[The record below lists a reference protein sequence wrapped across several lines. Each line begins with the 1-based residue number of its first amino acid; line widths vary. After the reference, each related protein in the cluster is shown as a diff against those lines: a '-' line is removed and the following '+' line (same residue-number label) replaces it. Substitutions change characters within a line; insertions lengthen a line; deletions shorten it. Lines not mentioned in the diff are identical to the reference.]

1 MTENEDLGQVAG
13 NEPDL
18 DADLFDE
25 EGWDEDFE
33 TETPK
38 ATNSP
43 RPSGRKPARATEAA
57 APSPPAAGPRRP
69 RKTRGPD
76 LRIVLVA
83 GGGLLIAA
91 PITLGIMAALSTSP
105 AALLGLPMGEG
116 ATTGPSLPFVLG
128 CVATIALAV
137 GAGFAFTLWT
147 RRASQRQAADQA
159 LLAAVSVLDLEDPRG
174 WQAPVLVADANLAAL
189 TERLLGTY
197 RLQQAKLTR
206 YVCLEGELHR
216 LGKALACATREDLD
230 GHWDNV
236 AVGTAADEALRI
248 IDQLTAV
255 ESDLAATRTQ
265 IADCGPDLVAQLAE
279 ARGWTTAASE
289 QVNAQ
294 GAAIERLLVK
304 LGRLAEAPSAD
315 EARNKARQ
323 EQIIAAIRQDLAD
336 APTRGARP
344 NAEATAASL
353 TRLVDRASK
362 LAFQIAMEVARLAGK
377 NERLLPMTQDLE
389 ELTTEL
395 RGIVAA
401 TGETESPDRTVRVF
415 ENIRGRVAEL
425 ATAIAERNDDPSRSV
440 QVVSGELTPAARQV
454 ATALQQVS
462 RGIGSQI
469 QRLDQLLQ
477 LAATLTGIEVPPT
490 ATAEPDVEPGNSLFV
505 DRFDPF
511 HAGRSGELPGID
523 ADPFANSR
531 SVFNPETSAS
541 DFCQSVLPGINDSF
555 AGTGEPAALP
565 IGASQPTTSA
575 FASESPPVSAHELPD
590 LGDVFADVTP
600 SPAPAPPPTPQP
612 APTMVPSSAPLD
624 GPALT
629 AAPPPRD
636 AGAESALEERVYEM
650 SEFDGVLVS
659 EGREEERIYDL
670 CEFGAERVA

>member
-1 MTENEDLGQVAG
+1 MTENEDLGQLTG

-33 TETPK
+33 SETPK
-38 ATNSP
+38 TTSAP
-43 RPSGRKPARATEAA
+43 RPSGRKATRAADAPAA
-57 APSPPAAGPRRP
+57 APTSSPPVAGPRRP
-69 RKTRGPD
+69 RRLEGPD
-76 LRIVLVA
+76 VRSLLVGGVGLLVA
-83 GGGLLIAA
+83 L
-91 PITLGIMAALSTSP
+91 PVTLGVMAALNTSP
-105 AALLGLPMGEG
+105 LALVGLAAG
-116 ATTGPSLPFVLG
+116 AGGNVSLSLPFVLG
-128 CVATIALAV
+128 LVATVALAA
-137 GAGFAFTLWT
+137 GAGFLFALWN
-147 RRASQRQAADQA
+147 RRASQRQAADRA

-174 WQAPVLVADANLAAL
+174 WQSPVLVADANLAAL

-216 LGKALACATREDLD
+216 LGKALAGATREDLA
-230 GHWDNV
+230 GQWDNV
-236 AVGTAADEALRI
+236 AVGTVADEALRL
-248 IDQLTAV
+248 IDQLAALET
-255 ESDLAATRTQ
+255 DLAAARKQ

-279 ARGWTTAASE
+279 ARGWTTTAIE

-304 LGRLAEAPSAD
+304 LSRLAEAPTAD
-315 EARNKARQ
+315 ETRSKTRQ
-323 EQIIAAIRQDLAD
+323 DQIIAAIRQDLAD
-336 APTRGARP
+336 VPSRGARP
-344 NAEATAASL
+344 QGDAVAADL

-401 TGETESPDRTVRVF
+401 TGEGESPDRTSRVL

-425 ATAIAERNDDPSRSV
+425 ATALAERTDDPSRNV
-440 QVVSGELTPAARQV
+440 QAVSGELTPAARQV

-462 RGIGSQI
+462 RGIGGQV

-477 LAATLTGIEVPPT
+477 LAATLTGIEVPAT
-490 ATAEPDVEPGNSLFV
+490 ATAEPIVEPGNSLLV

-511 HAGRSGELPGID
+511 HTGRPGEAPGFD

-531 SVFNPETSAS
+531 SVFNPEITDS
-541 DFCQSVLPGINDSF
+541 DFCQSVLPGSD
-555 AGTGEPAALP
+555 EPQSAPPPLE
-565 IGASQPTTSA
+565 ASPST
-575 FASESPPVSAHELPD
+575 ASVDVPD
-590 LGDVFADVTP
+590 FGDVFADPQPQPEPVPPPTLATGFAPPPAAEPVVTP
-600 SPAPAPPPTPQP
+600 EPAPPP
-612 APTMVPSSAPLD
+612 
-624 GPALT
+624 
-629 AAPPPRD
+629 PPRGV
-636 AGAESALEERVYEM
+636 ATSVEAETQERIYDL
-650 SEFDGVLVS
+650 SEFDAVLLPE
-659 EGREEERIYDL
+659 EGEAERIYDL